1 MAVVIAQAVTLCGCG
16 SCGCLDPVKRACV
29 CVCGGRE
36 DLHTVDTGCRTRCLY
51 IDMDN
56 HTRFTIGTQQS
67 YLLLF
72 GIPSPTHSF
81 ILGLKPSFAANPF
94 HRSPSFSFFR
104 IHYMDSPDC
113 LLLLLSI
120 FCLLLFTFSV
130 FTLFSCRF
138 RAVD

>member
-16 SCGCLDPVKRACV
+16 SCGCLDLVKRARACV
-29 CVCGGRE
+29 CGRRE

-81 ILGLKPSFAANPF
+81 ILGSKPSFSANSF
-94 HRSPSFSFFR
+94 HRSPSFFFFR
-104 IHYMDSPDC
+104 IHSMDSPDC

-120 FCLLLFTFSV
+120 FRLLLFLLFLFLHILVVGSV
-130 FTLFSCRF
+130 R
-138 RAVD
+138 